1 MRDRAQIK
9 ELAKFQ
15 FRQRYGMSVG
25 AAFLFGLL
33 AESVGYYNNSGFR
46 YNIEFEPWM
55 ITLIGILLVF
65 ISIMF
70 VVYILVGAPLQ
81 VGYAHFCRCIY
92 NNWSTSVG
100 DMFKRTFS
108 DYGRHLGGM
117 LWRDLFIWLWSL
129 LFVIPGIVKSYAYFA
144 APYILAEFPAV
155 RATDAIKI
163 SMRMTNGYK
172 GELFVLDLSFIGWH
186 LLSALTLGLLG
197 LLYVNPYYYTSRAGF
212 YEELKMNALNTGAV
226 SYYELVG
233 YPQQASG

>member
-100 DMFKRTFS
+100 DMFKRTFA

-129 LFVIPGIVKSYAYFA
+129 LFIIPGIVKSYAYFA
-144 APYILAEFPAV
+144 APYILAEFPVV

-172 GELFVLDLSFIGWH
+172 GELFVLDLSFIGWN

-197 LLYVNPYYYTSRAGF
+197 LLYVNPYYHTSRAGF